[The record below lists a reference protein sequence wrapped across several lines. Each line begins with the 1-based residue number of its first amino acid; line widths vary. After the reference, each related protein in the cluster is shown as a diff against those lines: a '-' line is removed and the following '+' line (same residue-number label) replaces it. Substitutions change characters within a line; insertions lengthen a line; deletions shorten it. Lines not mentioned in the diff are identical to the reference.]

1 VETRTVT
8 FGGHDEMK
16 RTIKNNRRRNR
27 GESLTETLVAVLIVA
42 LAMVMLVSML
52 MAANR
57 LVENSKVQF
66 DNNMTEKN
74 AVEDETGDKDNGKVQ
89 VTGTLQDSSGA
100 EFYMT
105 IKESNLQE
113 DVTTYSV
120 DGNIW
125 KYR

>member
-1 VETRTVT
+1 
-8 FGGHDEMK
+8 MK